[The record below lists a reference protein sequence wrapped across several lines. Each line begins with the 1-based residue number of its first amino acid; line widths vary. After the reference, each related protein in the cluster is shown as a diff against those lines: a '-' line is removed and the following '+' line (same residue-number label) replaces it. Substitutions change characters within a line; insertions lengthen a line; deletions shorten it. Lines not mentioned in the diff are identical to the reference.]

1 MPSVVFRDIDLN
13 FAAHPNTNKLLVS
26 EGEVAVKRA
35 LGYLLRTNKGDRL
48 FHPEIGSNINRLLF
62 ENVTASTAMDVKSVI
77 EEAIRNYEPRVLLD
91 EIFVDPQL
99 DRNGYSVTIRFTILN
114 QNIPQSL
121 SLFLER
127 LR

>member
-1 MPSVVFRDIDLN
+1 M
-13 FAAHPNTNKLLVS
+13 
-26 EGEVAVKRA
+26 
-35 LGYLLRTNKGDRL
+35 LRTNKGDRL

-62 ENVTASTAMDVKSVI
+62 ENVTASTAMDVQSVI
-77 EEAIRNYEPRVLLD
+77 EEAIRNYEPRVSLD

-99 DRNGYSVTIRFTILN
+99 DRNGYGVTIRFTVLN
-114 QNIPQSL
+114 QNVPQSL

>member
-1 MPSVVFRDIDLN
+1 MPSVIFRDIDLN
-13 FAAHPNTNKLLVS
+13 FASHPNTNKLLVS
-26 EGEVAVKRA
+26 EGEAAVKRA

-62 ENVTASTAMDVKSVI
+62 ENVTASTAMDVKSII
-77 EEAIRNYEPRVLLD
+77 EEAIRNYEPRVSLNEL
-91 EIFVDPQL
+91 FVDPQL
-99 DRNGYSVTIRFTILN
+99 DRNGYSITIRFTVLN
-114 QNIPQSL
+114 QNVPQSL